1 MRGWEE
7 TGMSTETEVG
17 TETQS
22 LVDRE
27 GFGKESEVLGRECK
41 EPCKM
46 NSAICPVELMYMKL
60 IFHLLLYYVK
70 RTRQSFALREGDIWR
85 WSDFKDS
92 LHGVCKT
99 LRILGGTSNHSP
111 CGCRLEEMYQTH

>member
-17 TETQS
+17 TDTRS

-41 EPCKM
+41 ELCKV
-46 NSAICPVELMYMKL
+46 NSAIRPVELMYMKL
-60 IFHLLLYYVK
+60 IFHLLWYYVK
-70 RTRQSFALREGDIWR
+70 RTRQSFALCEGDIWR
-85 WSDFKDS
+85 WEIQSCIYQF
-92 LHGVCKT
+92 LNG
-99 LRILGGTSNHSP
+99 
-111 CGCRLEEMYQTH
+111 EQFYEMK